1 MPSQH
6 GHDPAAREA
15 LIALHSRV
23 KPQRAQN
30 IFAQSIEVIEGYTP
44 PFYEKSDEVIKFIDS
59 SLADNFIFT
68 SLSDVER
75 GLLINA
81 MQPEI
86 VKAGSAIIN
95 QGDVGDYFYVVAD
108 GQIHFVV
115 NGVNV
120 GSATRGASFGELALL
135 YDSPRAATCI
145 ANSDCQLWKVDQKTF
160 RYMLANNTA
169 TNQRGIMHVLK
180 KVEFFDGLDAAALNK
195 VADALTSIV
204 FQDGEKIIN
213 KGDVGE
219 VFYIVREGCA
229 KATQIGL
236 GDSSF
241 VDQEYTVGMWFGE
254 RALLTGEPRAAISL
268 LSGKSP
274 AFVSAVKLSR
284 KFLGRFRFVDQEYT
298 AGMTFGERALLTGEP
313 RAANITAIG
322 EVSCLCLSRET
333 FEKVLGP
340 LQSLMDKAMT
350 NRILMG
356 IPIFANSKFERFEM
370 DQLNDL
376 VEDLTFAKDTEVVN
390 KGDAVHQALYII
402 RKGQVTVSNPNG
414 IINTLKTGD
423 HFGGKTLV
431 DTQGTSTETIVVTED
446 AIVGI
451 LTKSSIEAVIG
462 DLSRLGKPIAAKTQ
476 SLDSSIL
483 FNDLVKYRILG
494 VGTFGKVWLVSH
506 KKTGKP
512 FALKMLS
519 KHEIIGHKQ
528 VEGVIREKKRFEM
541 DQLNDL
547 VEDLNFP
554 KDTVVI
560 TKGEQVHQAL
570 YIIKKGQVTVSNP
583 NGLINTLRPGDHFG
597 GQTLVDTLGTSTETI
612 SVIEDAVVGV
622 LTRGAIEAVIGNLGR
637 LGKPIAAKA
646 SKLDRSILFND
657 LVKFRILGVGTF
669 GKVWLVSHKKTG
681 KPFALKMLS
690 KHEIIGHKQVEGVI
704 REKNILSSVNH
715 PFVVNLVT
723 TFMDDK
729 SLFMVIE
736 YVQGGEL
743 FSVIHTE
750 RRDGVPFDHARF
762 YSACILESLAH
773 LHDRHICY
781 RDLKPENVLVDG
793 GGYCVLVDLGF
804 AKIVRD
810 KTYTLCGTP
819 EYLAPEIILSKGHD
833 KGVDYWAFGGDKTYT
848 LCGTPEYLAPE
859 IILSKGHDKGV
870 DYWAFGVLIYELL
883 VGQSPFYSYGSD
895 QVSLFKRIVQAKHS
909 FPSGGVVNDIS
920 QDMIQRLIVR
930 RQTNRLGCLA
940 RAENDVRDHKF
951 FSGIN
956 YDSLMAKKIVAPW
969 VPSLSDPLDAS
980 HFDSYEHIEMETE
993 PIRNPLT
1000 PKQQAV
1006 FEGF

>member
-229 KATQIGL
+229 KCTQIGL

-241 VDQEYTVGMWFGE
+241 VDQEYTVGMW
-254 RALLTGEPRAAISL
+254 
-268 LSGKSP
+268 
-274 AFVSAVKLSR
+274 
-284 KFLGRFRFVDQEYT
+284 
-298 AGMTFGERALLTGEP
+298 FGERALLTGEP

-350 NRILMG
+350 NRIMMG
-356 IPIFANSKFERFEM
+356 IPIFANSEFEQFEM
-370 DQLNDL
+370 
-376 VEDLTFAKDTEVVN
+376 E
-390 KGDAVHQALYII
+390 
-402 RKGQVTVSNPNG
+402 
-414 IINTLKTGD
+414 
-423 HFGGKTLV
+423 
-431 DTQGTSTETIVVTED
+431 
-446 AIVGI
+446 
-451 LTKSSIEAVIG
+451 
-462 DLSRLGKPIAAKTQ
+462 
-476 SLDSSIL
+476 
-483 FNDLVKYRILG
+483 
-494 VGTFGKVWLVSH
+494 
-506 KKTGKP
+506 
-512 FALKMLS
+512 
-519 KHEIIGHKQ
+519 
-528 VEGVIREKKRFEM
+528 
-541 DQLNDL
+541 QLNDL

-690 KHEIIGHKQVEGVI
+690 KHEIIGHHQVEGVI

-715 PFVVNLVT
+715 PFVVNLIS
-723 TFMDDK
+723 TFQDDT
-729 SLFMVIE
+729 SLFMLIE

-750 RRDGVPFDHARF
+750 RRDGVPFNHARF
-762 YSACILESLAH
+762 YAACILESLTH
-773 LHDRHICY
+773 LHNRHICY
-781 RDLKPENVLVDG
+781 RDLKPENVLIDG
-793 GGYCVLVDLGF
+793 DGYCVLVDLGF
-804 AKIVRD
+804 AKIVQD

-833 KGVDYWAFGGDKTYT
+833 KGVDFWAY
-848 LCGTPEYLAPE
+848 
-859 IILSKGHDKGV
+859 
-870 DYWAFGVLIYELL
+870 GVLIFELM
-883 VGQSPFYSYGSD
+883 VGRSPFYSYGSD
-895 QVSLFKRIVQAKHS
+895 QVSLFKRIVQVKYS
-909 FPSGGVVNDIS
+909 FPPGGIVNDVS
-920 QDMIQRLIVR
+920 QDIIQRLIVR
-930 RQTNRLGCLA
+930 RQANRLGCLA
-940 RAENDVRDHKF
+940 RADIDVRDHGF
-951 FSGIN
+951 FMGIESEN
-956 YDSLMAKKIVAPW
+956 LLEKKIQAPW
-969 VPSLSDPLDAS
+969 VPSLRDPLDAS
-980 HFDSYEHIEMETE
+980 HFDSYKHIELEQQT
-993 PIRNPLT
+993 RRANLSS
-1000 PKQQAV
+1000 KQQEL
-1006 FEGF
+1006 FNDF